1 MSPLI
6 SILVPAYQAEK
17 TIRRCLDSV
26 LSQSCDNYE
35 VVVIDDGST
44 DSTLS
49 ICKEFCIDNKVRL
62 YTQENSGIAYTRQ
75 RLVELA
81 KGIYLQFV
89 DSDDWVEANLVELHS
104 KILSERNCD
113 IIISDFVLEKPKSS
127 IYRSQKPTSLTTDAL
142 ITDISSPKLLG
153 VLWNKLIKKDLFEG
167 LKIPN
172 LRYCEDWSICVQL
185 FMRAKVFHYLGI
197 ALYHYDNS
205 IVNNSLTR
213 NINKESF
220 KSREQYVDY
229 LKSMNF
235 DKLYSKEFH
244 SQVAGIAYT
253 AVLHNIYSDEEFFK
267 RFKNIS
273 FWNNYNAISKKFIL
287 LLTLILSP
295 SIISKIYFRIRKLIT
310 R

>member
-89 DSDDWVEANLVELHS
+89 DADDWVESNMVELQS
-104 KILSERNCD
+104 KILSERDCD
-113 IIISDFVLEKPKSS
+113 IIISDFILEKPNSS
-127 IYRSQKPTSLTTDAL
+127 IYRAQKPTSLTTDAL

-153 VLWNKLIKKDLFEG
+153 VLWNKLLKKDLLEG
-167 LKIPN
+167 LKFPN
-172 LRYCEDWSICVQL
+172 LRYCEDWCICMQL
-185 FMRAKVFHYLGI
+185 FLRTSKFYYLDK
-197 ALYHYDNS
+197 ALYHYDNT
-205 IVNNSLTR
+205 IVSNSLTR
-213 NINKESF
+213 EITPQTFKYRLEYINYL
-220 KSREQYVDY
+220 REIQ
-229 LKSMNF
+229 F
-235 DKLYSKEFH
+235 DKHYVKEFN
-244 SQVAGIAYT
+244 SQVANNAYY
-253 AVLHNIYSDEEFFK
+253 ALVNNIYSNKQFNSLFGG
-267 RFKNIS
+267 IS
-273 FWNNYNAISKKFIL
+273 FWNIYNKLPKRIV
-287 LLTLILSP
+287 LIIARHIDT
-295 SIISKIYFRIRKLIT
+295 SIARKVDSLFRKLI
-310 R
+310 